1 MEEKEAGK
9 IIKAIKEGKTNY
21 EKFQKEIKEFQ
32 ENKKNSDLIY
42 NKAVEERYQ
51 EILKNIIQEEK
62 FFILKNNRVLII
74 NGIKL
79 AIENLDIFRNQ
90 KWEEV
95 NFYTFYVNYLSKKE
109 RAEEI
114 VEVAFNGIDGKEVT
128 MSKLKEDINK
138 IRDSR
143 STFKN

>member
-1 MEEKEAGK
+1 
-9 IIKAIKEGKTNY
+9 
-21 EKFQKEIKEFQ
+21 
-32 ENKKNSDLIY
+32 
-42 NKAVEERYQ
+42 
-51 EILKNIIQEEK
+51 
-62 FFILKNNRVLII
+62 NRVLII

>member
-138 IRDSR
+138 IRDSK

>member
-1 MEEKEAGK
+1 MEEKEARK

-138 IRDSR
+138 IRDSK